1 MINFLIRKLLIQLS
15 LPLGLSL
22 ILSIYG
28 IFKNKKKYILSSIF
42 LLYFASINVF
52 SELLFKVVEYPSKYQ
67 KNINGRTIV
76 VLSGGILKSN
86 NIKNGIYEW
95 NDPDRFFA
103 GINLYKMNKSRD
115 LVFTGGLNPYEY
127 NGKSEGQLLK
137 EQSKNFISDAEN
149 IIVSGLAQ
157 NTFEESKQI
166 KKLIINEKIK
176 NNVILVTSAFHM
188 NRALLIF
195 KKEGIKVTPYPVD
208 FKSSNLSIFR
218 ILKNPLNWIPNAN
231 SLTKSSLAVKEIY
244 GILFYKLI

>member
-1 MINFLIRKLLIQLS
+1 M
-15 LPLGLSL
+15 
-22 ILSIYG
+22 
-28 IFKNKKKYILSSIF
+28 
-42 LLYFASINVF
+42 
-52 SELLFKVVEYPSKYQ
+52 
-67 KNINGRTIV
+67 
-76 VLSGGILKSN
+76 SGGILKSN

-166 KKLIINEKIK
+166 KKLIINEKIN

-188 NRALLIF
+188 HRALLIF

-208 FKSSNLSIFR
+208 FKSTNLSIFR
-218 ILKNPLNWIPNAN
+218 ILKIPLIGYQMQIA
-231 SLTKSSLAVKEIY
+231 
-244 GILFYKLI
+244 